1 MVKSLCDHR
10 KEGKN
15 TCLEALKPVC
25 RRVGEG
31 TECKTGEG
39 RICCLQ
45 SVICVQEIK
54 GMQYSWRKKMT
65 TVFPIGYILL
75 HL

>member
-25 RRVGEG
+25 RRVKALSAKLE
-31 TECKTGEG
+31 KAA
-39 RICCLQ
+39 
-45 SVICVQEIK
+45 SVACSQ
-54 GMQYSWRKKMT
+54 
-65 TVFPIGYILL
+65 
-75 HL
+75 